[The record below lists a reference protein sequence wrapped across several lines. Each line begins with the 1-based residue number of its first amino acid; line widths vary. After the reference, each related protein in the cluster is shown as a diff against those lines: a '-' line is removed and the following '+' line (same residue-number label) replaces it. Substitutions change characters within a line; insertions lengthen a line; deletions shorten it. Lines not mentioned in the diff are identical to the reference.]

1 MKIMF
6 VSLGCDKNLVDTEK
20 MMGIL
25 RRDHYELTDDETAA
39 DVIIIN
45 SCCFIGPAK
54 EESIDTILEMAKQ
67 KETGSCKALIV
78 TGCLAQRYREEVLSE
93 LPEVDAVVGTT
104 AYDSIAS
111 VVAGVLEDSGLKGA
125 GHAAFCDIDRLPPIK
140 GNRIVTTGGHYAYL
154 KIAEGCSKHCTYCV
168 IPNVRGRYRSI
179 PEEDLLAEAR
189 ELAAQGV
196 KELIVVAQETTVYG
210 LDIYGEKRLHVL
222 LKKLAAIPG
231 IEWVRVEYCYP
242 EELYQEL
249 VDTIRDEEK
258 ICRYLDIPIQ
268 HASDAVLKKMGRRTT
283 QADLR
288 RIIDWLRQELP
299 GVALR
304 TTLISGFPQETEEDH
319 EELMGFVEEMGFDR
333 LGVFAYS
340 QEEDTPA
347 ARLPGQIPEE
357 VKERRRDE
365 IMSLQQ
371 DISYERSQGFI
382 GSTMKVMIEGRL
394 PEEDVY
400 VGRTYRDA
408 PDVDGY
414 IFIKSDRPLITGDF
428 VTAKVTGADE
438 YDLTGEL
445 TDEPAE

>member
-1 MKIMF
+1 
-6 VSLGCDKNLVDTEK
+6 
-20 MMGIL
+20 
-25 RRDHYELTDDETAA
+25 
-39 DVIIIN
+39 
-45 SCCFIGPAK
+45 
-54 EESIDTILEMAKQ
+54 MAKQ

-288 RIIDWLRQELP
+288 RIIDWLRRELP

-414 IFIKSDRPLITGDF
+414 IFIKSDKPLITGDF

>member
-283 QADLR
+283 QSDLR

>member
-93 LPEVDAVVGTT
+93 LPGVDAVVGTT

-222 LKKLAAIPG
+222 LKKLAAIRG

-283 QADLR
+283 QSDLR

>member
-168 IPNVRGRYRSI
+168 IPSVRGRYRSI

>member
-283 QADLR
+283 QSDLR

-319 EELMGFVEEMGFDR
+319 EELMGFVEEMVFDR

-357 VKERRRDE
+357 VKERRKDE

-394 PEEDVY
+394 SEEDVY

>member
-25 RRDHYELTDDETAA
+25 RRDHYELTDYETAA